1 MEQRNEFEYAEQPET
16 KKDTCTLI
24 LFSVVGLV
32 ITVGSFI
39 LYHICP
45 NPIVTVLICLADLV
59 YAYFNARIFF
69 KSKDWNGTRQIFIPL
84 MMIFYWVIVFGILC
98 IGNALLLKGEFFT
111 QLLLYPIFLMPSF
124 VLEIL
129 LVGLIGYGI

>member
-1 MEQRNEFEYAEQPET
+1 MEQRNEFEYAEQLET

-59 YAYFNARIFF
+59 YAYFNA
-69 KSKDWNGTRQIFIPL
+69 
-84 MMIFYWVIVFGILC
+84 VIC
-98 IGNALLLKGEFFT
+98 IGNIIGWFDWLRNMIPEADGKLPLSWFTLGRRPFLFKNLLFFRNKR
-111 QLLLYPIFLMPSF
+111 
-124 VLEIL
+124 
-129 LVGLIGYGI
+129 